1 MPLIHNTRYQCIRS
15 ILQSMLTCYCIASGT
30 SPTSESL
37 ETIRRTYV
45 GATNDFR
52 RRIRQHNREI
62 VGGARATHGHTWH
75 PLFLVQGFATR
86 HELLSFEWW
95 WKHVARVRKSEVHQA
110 SHPVYRRIDAL
121 EYLLRQES
129 WGHLSVYCGDVVAA
143 MCDIERLY
151 DLSLLT
157 Y

>member
-1 MPLIHNTRYQCIRS
+1 
-15 ILQSMLTCYCIASGT
+15 MLTCYCIVSGT
-30 SPTSESL
+30 SPSL
-37 ETIRRTYV
+37 ETICRTYV

-62 VGGARATHGHTWH
+62 VGGARATHGYTWH
-75 PLFLVQGFATR
+75 PLFLVRGFVDR

-95 WKHVARVRKSEVHQA
+95 WKHVARLRKSEIHLA
-110 SHPVYRRIDAL
+110 SHSVYRRIDAL

-129 WGHLSVYCGDVVAA
+129 WQHLSVYCEEVVAV

-151 DLSLLT
+151 DYDVIT